1 VGTLITFTAGAV
13 DVEQGDLSSVI
24 QWSSDRTGPLGSG
37 ASIDIS
43 TLAVGPHVITASVTD
58 SGNLVA
64 TATINLTITGPNTP
78 PVVNITAPASGGTV
92 SQTAVIAFTATA
104 SDLEQGDLAAGIQWS
119 SDLDGVLG
127 TGSSISS
134 SLSTGTH
141 TITARVVDG
150 ENLEGSDTI
159 TLTVVPPGAGGLI
172 TSGLVLQLE
181 SDLNVALQSG
191 STVSAWLDQSGLGN
205 DMVASGNPQLGAVQT
220 PSGLPA
226 ITLNGTNGKFER
238 TGSLGGLPAGNGNRT
253 MFVVAKYNSSTWWA
267 GVAYGS
273 GGNNQAFGLTVK
285 HPSGEMVLQGWGQD
299 LITAT
304 PGIGAGWMIQSAVL
318 ENSVAAIFKD
328 GTQVGQWT
336 HTYNTVLSKLVIGQ
350 EIANL
355 GYAGMDI
362 AAVLI
367 YDRALTAAEL
377 AEVETYLQSKYFG
390 NQD

>member
-1 VGTLITFTAGAV
+1 VGDSQYSF
-13 DVEQGDLSSVI
+13 VE
-24 QWSSDRTGPLGSG
+24 WSNG
-37 ASIDIS
+37 AS
-43 TLAVGPHVITASVTD
+43 
-58 SGNLVA
+58 
-64 TATINLTITGPNTP
+64 
-78 PVVNITAPASGGTV
+78 
-92 SQTAVIAFTATA
+92 SQQTY
-104 SDLEQGDLAAGIQWS
+104 
-119 SDLDGVLG
+119 
-127 TGSSISS
+127 
-134 SLSTGTH
+134 
-141 TITARVVDG
+141 
-150 ENLEGSDTI
+150 N
-159 TLTVVPPGAGGLI
+159 VPPNDTALTAEYVLNGSCNLPV
-172 TSGLVLQLE
+172 TQGLVLRVE
-181 SDLNVALQSG
+181 SDANVALQSG

-377 AEVETYLQSKYFG
+377 AEVETYLQNKYFG
-390 NQD
+390 NQE